1 MRGAD
6 ASTDKICPAFLW
18 SSLSGVDFNS
28 IFYTCLTFT
37 ENTRRRRRKKSILS
51 ENTSEIYTEP
61 FPPTSKA
68 RERREIRE
76 RERRETRDERRERKS
91 SGRSRNFESENTNA
105 DDKITMSATTK
116 CMTKPSLSLPASRK
130 AVNGRLSSRVT
141 IKTRANATR
150 RTEVSK
156 VVSGPTFSFSFH
168 LGSCCAFVKG
178 RTKRNGTKL
187 AGRG

>member
-1 MRGAD
+1 MPTPNSLVLNKTCKTSLIDLHSIASYTVEKASFRYHVASSYRYDTISSNPFCFDESHGCLVPAATFRPFFVFSTRRACGEKMRGAD

-76 RERRETRDERRERKS
+76 RERRETRERVAVEVET
-91 SGRSRNFESENTNA
+91 SRVKTQ
-105 DDKITMSATTK
+105 TRTTK
-116 CMTKPSLSLPASRK
+116 SR
-130 AVNGRLSSRVT
+130 
-141 IKTRANATR
+141 
-150 RTEVSK
+150 
-156 VVSGPTFSFSFH
+156 
-168 LGSCCAFVKG
+168 
-178 RTKRNGTKL
+178 
-187 AGRG
+187 